1 LKFQAYSQRYGHD
14 INGIRPVMIPDE
26 HGEWVSRHE
35 AEHMAE
41 RLKLAQSRIA
51 ELIDERMASVNEM
64 SRIIMREIA
73 AVREAKQRIAELEA
87 KLQTADKLQDRDQCS
102 SCTDGA
108 RGGCGTCSFLKK

>member
-26 HGEWVSRHE
+26 HGGWVSRHE

-51 ELIDERMASVNEM
+51 ELEARTVIVAERETVSVADA
-64 SRIIMREIA
+64 IISKM
-73 AVREAKQRIAELEA
+73 ELMT
-87 KLQTADKLQDRDQCS
+87 L
-102 SCTDGA
+102 
-108 RGGCGTCSFLKK
+108 